1 MSFVSVLEKHPWEA
15 MAARL
20 AAATRADAERALTR
34 AERGDCDFDDF
45 IALLSPAAAPLL
57 EPMAR
62 LAHARTVRRFGRTMQ
77 LFAPIYL
84 SNECQNVCTYCGF
97 SVTNKIPRR
106 TLTPGEI
113 LREAGVLK
121 KLGFEHVLIVTGEA
135 PRQVGIPYFCDA
147 LDLLRPHFAH
157 LSMEVQP
164 LETADYA
171 KLREHGLNSVIV
183 HQETYHAGEYRKH
196 HPRGR
201 KADFDWRVE
210 TPDRL
215 GAAGVHKIGLG
226 ALFGLEDWR
235 TDAAF
240 MGLHLAYLE
249 KTYWRSRYSIAI
261 PRLRPH
267 AGAVQPKVEMTE
279 RDLVQ
284 TMAAFRLFDGE
295 VEISLSTRESPK
307 FRDHA
312 IRLGVT
318 SMSAGSKTNPGGYA
332 EGDESSLEQFEIN
345 DNRTPDEVRA
355 MLRASG
361 YEPVAKDWDHAYE
374 RSALATPTH
383 QS

>member
-15 MAARL
+15 MSARI
-20 AAATRADAERALTR
+20 AAATRADAERALAR
-34 AERGDCDFDDF
+34 AERGDCGFDDF
-45 IALLSPAAAPLL
+45 LALISPAAAHLL
-57 EPMAR
+57 EPMAQ
-62 LAHARTVRRFGRTMQ
+62 LSHARTVRRFGRTMQ
-77 LFAPIYL
+77 MYAPLYL

-135 PRQVGIPYFCDA
+135 PRHVGIPYFCDA
-147 LDLLRPHFAH
+147 LDLLRPHFAN

-164 LETADYA
+164 LDTDEYS
-171 KLREHGLNSVIV
+171 KLREHGLNTVLV
-183 HQETYHAGEYRKH
+183 YQETYHTGEYRKH

-201 KADFDWRVE
+201 KSDFNWRVE
-210 TPDRL
+210 TADRL
-215 GAAGVHKIGLG
+215 GAAGMHKVGLG

-240 MGLHLAYLE
+240 VALHLEYLE
-249 KTYWRSRYSIAI
+249 KTYWRTRYSVSF

-267 AGAVQPKVEMTE
+267 EGEVQPKVEMSE

-284 TMAAFRLFDGE
+284 TLAAFRLFNGE
-295 VEISLSTRESPK
+295 VELSLSTRESQK

-312 IRLGVT
+312 FKLGFT

-332 EGDESSLEQFEIN
+332 EGDDASLEQFEID
-345 DNRTPDEVRA
+345 DNRSPEEVRA
-355 MLRASG
+355 MLRAAG
-361 YEPVAKDWDHAYE
+361 YEPIAKDWDASYE
-374 RSALATPTH
+374 QKNLLKI
-383 QS
+383 